1 VQSAEGGERTKV
13 VVVIGGKRLDILL
26 PAGIGVVAGVGAG
39 GGDGLSASV
48 PTARR
53 SRLAGRRTGP
63 GRAATGGEELIA
75 PMTGTVVALSV
86 AEGQTVQAGDT
97 VLVMEAMKME
107 QPLQAHRSGRIAKL
121 TAAVGDVVG
130 AGEPV
135 CRIEEAA

>member
-1 VQSAEGGERTKV
+1 V
-13 VVVIGGKRLDILL
+13 
-26 PAGIGVVAGVGAG
+26 
-39 GGDGLSASV
+39 
-48 PTARR
+48 
-53 SRLAGRRTGP
+53 
-63 GRAATGGEELIA
+63 ELIA

-86 AEGQTVQAGDT
+86 AEGQNVQAGET

-107 QPLQAHRSGRIAKL
+107 QPLPAHRSGVIAGL